1 MVAVVVIEF
10 RDGTKFHYILFF
22 FCFPFFFRKLSA
34 GCEYQYSPIWN
45 SLVLQF

>member
-10 RDGTKFHYILFF
+10 HDGTKFHYILFF
-22 FCFPFFFRKLSA
+22 FCFPFFRKLSA
-34 GCEYQYSPIWN
+34 GCEYQYSAVWN